1 MDLGAMVCTVSRP
14 LCDRCPLAATCVA
27 RATGRAEQIPLLP
40 KQRAV
45 KQVRETALVL
55 ACGERV
61 VVERRGAGEWW
72 EGLWDFPRA
81 ADGDRRRPGDR
92 VLGTV
97 AYTVTHH
104 RVTCRVV
111 ARRLARGPA
120 ITPTRRL
127 VTLAALSRLAMTA
140 PGRRIAR
147 LLEADE

>member
-1 MDLGAMVCTVSRP
+1 
-14 LCDRCPLAATCVA
+14 
-27 RATGRAEQIPLLP
+27 
-40 KQRAV
+40 
-45 KQVRETALVL
+45 
-55 ACGERV
+55 
-61 VVERRGAGEWW
+61 
-72 EGLWDFPRA
+72 
-81 ADGDRRRPGDR
+81 

-127 VTLAALSRLAMTA
+127 VSPAALRRLAMTA

-147 LLEADE
+147 LLAADE